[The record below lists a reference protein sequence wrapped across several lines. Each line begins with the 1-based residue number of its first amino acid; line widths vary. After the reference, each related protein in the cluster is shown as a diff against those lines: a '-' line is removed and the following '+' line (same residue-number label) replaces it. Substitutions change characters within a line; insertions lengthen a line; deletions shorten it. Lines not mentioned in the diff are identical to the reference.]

1 MLNDYNV
8 TKCIKVVQK
17 HGEKNQILK
26 LIEELAE
33 LSRAASD
40 VLQYWEEY
48 GLTENFVE
56 ELADVYVMCQQAQC
70 IFDIGDDEINDMAEV
85 KLDRTLTG
93 KHDRTWR
100 VRVAFM
106 RCDSN
111 KAEYEK
117 TYNVKAETKDS
128 AERTVYNGLS
138 MLEFSNFKIV
148 NSWEA

>member
-8 TKCIKVVQK
+8 TKCIKVVKK
-17 HGEKNQILK
+17 HGEKNQLLK

-117 TYNVKAETKDS
+117 T
-128 AERTVYNGLS
+128 
-138 MLEFSNFKIV
+138 
-148 NSWEA
+148 